1 MMPGELTTF
10 RRAAIAS
17 ALLLLS
23 STAATAFECI
33 LKPPVCQAA
42 WTGRAVFTALV
53 TSSSITDPVSDG
65 SPRPLIRARLTVLE
79 PFVNMTRRELS
90 LESPMSPESYM
101 FRAGEQYLVFANESD
116 GSLVVSACS
125 RTRRLADAKEDLEY
139 LRSLSTEAPVSRVFG
154 RITERSRHPAE
165 PQDVEYGPMANVRV
179 SISGDGFARDVMTDD
194 DGRYEVTNVPV
205 GKVDIKV
212 DVPFS
217 VSPRDDWQ
225 IRDRRGCIAADFVVS
240 PVATATGRIVDAHGK
255 PIAGVAIDAVAAEL
269 AGHVPNE
276 MHPRAISDAH
286 GIFTFDDLPPG
297 DYVFGLNLTKPI
309 ANASATAPLY
319 MPGPDRA
326 RAAVVTLAPG
336 DRRDL
341 GTLHLR
347 DPEP

>member
-1 MMPGELTTF
+1 MMPGEPTAF
-10 RRAAIAS
+10 RRAAIAT

-42 WTGRAVFTALV
+42 WRDGAVFTALV
-53 TSSSITDPVSDG
+53 TSSWITDPATDG
-65 SPRPLIRARLTVLE
+65 SPRAMIRARLTVLE

-90 LESPMSPESYM
+90 LESPMSPEIYM

-116 GSLVVSACS
+116 GALVVSACS

-139 LRSLSTEAPVSRVFG
+139 LRSLSTKAPVSRVFG

-217 VSPRDDWQ
+217 VSPREGDWQ

-240 PVATATGRIVDAHGK
+240 PVATATGRVVDADGK
-255 PIAGVAIDAVAAEL
+255 PIGGVAVDAVAAEL

-297 DYVFGLNLTKPI
+297 DYVFGLHLTKRAP
-309 ANASATAPLY
+309 NASDAAPLY
-319 MPGPDRA
+319 IPGPDRA

-336 DRRDL
+336 DRRDV
-341 GTLHLR
+341 GTLRLKT
-347 DPEP
+347 P